1 MGGGDGGGAGA
12 GGVAG
17 WCSAHGGARGMRWC
31 LVLLRGGA
39 VRTVVVPGASASVG
53 ADLALVLVLGLVW
66 IPVDSLPHCARMF

>member
-1 MGGGDGGGAGA
+1 
-12 GGVAG
+12 
-17 WCSAHGGARGMRWC
+17 MRWC

-66 IPVDSLPHCARMF
+66 IPVPVLGLQLAKGQVHSLPHCARMLGSERLM